1 MVLQI
6 RGPPF
11 YYGWPSRRLAK
22 TLQARSTRQ
31 SSMSESDPN
40 TIEDQ
45 IRDAEQREAHARA
58 ACDLAV
64 LDSLWSDQMLINATE
79 NLLFNKEQFLTRL
92 RSGRLRYT
100 SFTRLTMQARS
111 LSDDVVVTT
120 GSEAVIPAAG
130 PDAAMA
136 VFCSYMNVWAR
147 EDGTWRLAARHVAV
161 MTKSETDPLG

>member
-1 MVLQI
+1 MI
-6 RGPPF
+6 R
-11 YYGWPSRRLAK
+11 
-22 TLQARSTRQ
+22 TRGAPQ
-31 SSMSESDPN
+31 SSVSESDAN
-40 TIEDQ
+40 Q
-45 IRDAEQREAHARA
+45 IDESVREAEQREARARA
-58 ACDLAV
+58 ACDLEA
-64 LDSLWSDQMLINATE
+64 LDSMWSDAMLINATE

-100 SFTRLTMQARS
+100 SFTRLTMQVRS

-136 VFCSYMNVWAR
+136 VFCSYMNVWAK
-147 EDGTWRLAARHVAV
+147 ENGTWRLAARHVAV